1 LGTAYRGEE
10 SMYLVVKR
18 CIDIIGAGLGLIV
31 LSPVSA
37 VAIRMQMDKPLLT
50 IKFVNSV
57 DND

>member
-1 LGTAYRGEE
+1 
-10 SMYLVVKR
+10 MYLVVKR